1 MMERK
6 SDTIVSVVFHSSHLS
21 DAIMAATATEQEVED
36 EEEEEK
42 KTAFRQNSKPVKRGG
57 ERRKKT

>member
-1 MMERK
+1 
-6 SDTIVSVVFHSSHLS
+6 
-21 DAIMAATATEQEVED
+21 MAATATEQEVED